1 VVSYA
6 EENNND
12 YPGFHIF
19 AVMMQKQA
27 KLKNHPNVSAGEAVP
42 ERAKKND
49 KQGNGD
55 RHTKVYRTETNDD
68 DQSDERK
75 HEKHCCYHDRKGH
88 ELLDCKA
95 FIAKRFE
102 EKMEWLKSVG
112 LCFRCLSGKHRAKD
126 CKKEVKCTECSS
138 TRHLV
143 ILHKEKELKEK
154 EDKEVNEEVKSKC
167 TSACRG
173 NTGGL
178 SCSKIVLVDVFT
190 EDNPNAVHRAYAIV
204 DEQSNASMRQTLLIY
219 WK

>member
-1 VVSYA
+1 MVVDNQINNLPGLACLNYASAIRPIVDNLPNFLRFKWEKKVVSYA
-6 EENNND
+6 EENNDD
-12 YPGFHIF
+12 YPRFHIF

-27 KLKNHPNVSAGEAVP
+27 KLKNHPNVTAGEAVP
-42 ERAKKND
+42 EHAKKND

-95 FIAKRFE
+95 FIKKRFE

-143 ILHKEKELKEK
+143 ILHKEK
-154 EDKEVNEEVKSKC
+154 
-167 TSACRG
+167 
-173 NTGGL
+173 
-178 SCSKIVLVDVFT
+178 
-190 EDNPNAVHRAYAIV
+190 
-204 DEQSNASMRQTLLIY
+204 
-219 WK
+219 

>member
-1 VVSYA
+1 MDVDNQINNLPGLACLNYASAIRPIVDNLPNFLRFKWEKKVVSYA
-6 EENNND
+6 EENNDD
-12 YPGFHIF
+12 YLGFHIF

-27 KLKNHPNVSAGEAVP
+27 KLKNHPNVWAGEAVP
-42 ERAKKND
+42 EHAKKND

-95 FIAKRFE
+95 FIAKRVE

-126 CKKEVKCTECSS
+126 CKEVKCTECSS

-154 EDKEVNEEVKSKC
+154 
-167 TSACRG
+167 G
-173 NTGGL
+173 
-178 SCSKIVLVDVFT
+178 
-190 EDNPNAVHRAYAIV
+190 
-204 DEQSNASMRQTLLIY
+204 
-219 WK
+219 